1 MTTSRSETPLLDEV
15 LAQHRKET
23 GMALAAAARGS
34 LLAAAQECA
43 AWLGNVYGEVTSDMV
58 AARMQSLGLD
68 YSALGNASGSV
79 FRGNFVWTGR
89 MVASIRPSTHARM
102 IKVWRPKEVLD
113 A

>member
-1 MTTSRSETPLLDEV
+1 MTRSHSDTPLLDG
-15 LAQHRKET
+15 LDAQQRKEV

-43 AWLGNVYGEVTSDMV
+43 VTVCKQYGEVTSDMV
-58 AARMQSLGLD
+58 AFRMQAMNLD

-79 FRGNFVWTGR
+79 FRGRFEWTGH
-89 MVASIRPSTHARM
+89 MVASVRPSTHARM
-102 IKVWRPKEVLD
+102 IKVWRLKEVLD

>member
-1 MTTSRSETPLLDEV
+1 MTTSRSDIPLFDGLD
-15 LAQHRKET
+15 AQQRKEV

-43 AWLGNVYGEVTSDMV
+43 SWLGNVYGEVTSDMV

>member
-1 MTTSRSETPLLDEV
+1 MTTSRSDTPLLDEV
-15 LAQHRKET
+15 LAQYRKEK

-43 AWLGNVYGEVTSDMV
+43 VRVCGEYGEVTSDMV
-58 AARMQSLGLD
+58 AFRMQAIGLD

-79 FRGNFVWTGR
+79 FRGRFEWTGH

-102 IKVWRPKEVLD
+102 IKVWRLKEVLD